1 MAEAGNVTG
10 HAQRVGFST
19 HVLNGSVS
27 IHEVTIA
34 VMTNSTIAG
43 EADITKNLAVPSY
56 AIPDSDIQF
65 TINSLYSILAG
76 VAANWRSGFI
86 NVRRDCV
93 KEPEVLRWGVVP
105 SGVSIAGPATIV
117 SIKPDGT
124 TWLHINEIGEVSLD
138 AIRDR
143 VRYGDAGQV
152 DAENLLEIVDK
163 LIQMMKERA
172 CR

>member
-1 MAEAGNVTG
+1 MAAFFDLMTIANDPAFQNRIQYALEVAAENVMAEAGNVTG

-76 VAANWRSGFI
+76 VAAN
-86 NVRRDCV
+86 
-93 KEPEVLRWGVVP
+93 
-105 SGVSIAGPATIV
+105 
-117 SIKPDGT
+117 
-124 TWLHINEIGEVSLD
+124 
-138 AIRDR
+138 
-143 VRYGDAGQV
+143 
-152 DAENLLEIVDK
+152 
-163 LIQMMKERA
+163 
-172 CR
+172 